1 MTENDVLEPTP
12 MALSLVLWL
21 QSPLAESCRSFL
33 LTESF
38 WRCSRAVHFS
48 RRMETPTAVRAGTN
62 TGNPNQG
69 LFQQLFQARITF
81 GDVHASGSGL
91 AT

>member
-1 MTENDVLEPTP
+1 MAENDMREPTP

-21 QSPLAESCRSFL
+21 QSPLAEFRRSFP

-69 LFQQLFQARITF
+69 LFQQLFQA
-81 GDVHASGSGL
+81 
-91 AT
+91 

>member
-1 MTENDVLEPTP
+1 
-12 MALSLVLWL
+12 
-21 QSPLAESCRSFL
+21 
-33 LTESF
+33 
-38 WRCSRAVHFS
+38 
-48 RRMETPTAVRAGTN
+48 METPTAVRAGTN